1 MVRLHRPSLS
11 SLSPPPCPSPPIPMA
26 TTDPR
31 TELPCIPLVLS
42 PSPAAL
48 LLSATHAR
56 THTHT
61 PYPSSLSLPMSFSV
75 FLFLFPTH
83 GFASSSLSLV
93 HTGAFVFLSRSR
105 LLTNTPISPVYRT
118 NSLLISVAVPCL
130 LLLFLVGP
138 PVGRSVGSNFYS
150 ERAIRNGTRDAIG
163 RISNSLSGPRS

>member
-56 THTHT
+56 TRTHT
-61 PYPSSLSLPMSFSV
+61 PYPSSLLLRYV
-75 FLFLFPTH
+75 FLCL
-83 GFASSSLSLV
+83 SLSLSD
-93 HTGAFVFLSRSR
+93 AW
-105 LLTNTPISPVYRT
+105 I
-118 NSLLISVAVPCL
+118 C
-130 LLLFLVGP
+130 FLVSFARTHQGFRLSFSQPLTHQHTNISCLSHEFSSYLRRGTLSAP
-138 PVGRSVGSNFYS
+138 PFPGWSSGRLEFLL
-150 ERAIRNGTRDAIG
+150 RARN
-163 RISNSLSGPRS
+163 

>member
-11 SLSPPPCPSPPIPMA
+11 SLSPPLCPSPPIPMA

-56 THTHT
+56 TRTHT
-61 PYPSSLSLPMSFSV
+61 PYPSSLLLPMPFSFS
-75 FLFLFPTH
+75 FRRMDLLPRLFRSYTPGLSSLFLAAAYSPTH
-83 GFASSSLSLV
+83 QYLLSIARIL
-93 HTGAFVFLSRSR
+93 FLS
-105 LLTNTPISPVYRT
+105 P
-118 NSLLISVAVPCL
+118 VAVPCL

-138 PVGRSVGSNFYS
+138 PVGSNFYS
-150 ERAIRNGTRDAIG
+150 ERAIRNGP
-163 RISNSLSGPRS
+163 PRRRNRPH